1 MNKLYTI
8 ILLIWMS
15 FSFSAITME
24 TGVGGG
30 QIYFSSGQLHHLKG
44 EPESSV
50 RNYLESIQN
59 KLGHENAHKF
69 PLDYYKDG
77 KYGTRHFAFQQTY
90 NGISV
95 FGRYIRVHIQGD
107 IITSLSS
114 NIDNIDISVVP
125 IITKS
130 GAMDIIRPV
139 YISTSTYLKYQNL
152 QIYIQNSIPHLVH
165 CIDAVSFEDPWRYKV
180 DAHTGEVIDKFPLL
194 YEEGPVIGS
203 GINLL
208 NEAVDTIYVYEGS
221 SFMPIGQDLVTPYL
235 LCEEYCWDY
244 GDCGGESYSDCVVS
258 PQQGNCEDGYILDC
272 NGECFNDWYMQF
284 PGVGNGFCNDPWL
297 DYAEE
302 DIVLGP
308 YNMVDESNP
317 SLGNIYT
324 INSYGGFYTDL
335 SYVNSETPEFT
346 ESSTSLSHKSGVSAH
361 DYQRKT
367 LDYFWNH
374 HGYSGIDG
382 NGKRTIS
389 VVNYTNV
396 AGGLDQRNA
405 FYNAALD
412 VLTYGLG
419 GNGYRPF
426 CAAQDIVTHEFTH
439 GYTAHTSGLIYRNQ
453 AGAMNESMSDVFG
466 YLVEAEYQNGGDWT
480 QGEDVH
486 YTGASRSFINPPQY
500 NQPDHVNHPYF
511 VPYNPN
517 PQWSNDFGGVHYNS
531 GITNKIMYLVI
542 AGDTHYSIEVP
553 PLEENLNASRQA
565 AANIWFA
572 WSSFYLDPED
582 DFEIGRVK
590 MLQACNDLYP
600 DNFNYYQTIASG
612 WASTGIGS
620 EIVFTPGDLNQ
631 DQSINILDIVELVNI
646 ILNGSPDETQLYLGD
661 LNSDGSINILDIIEL
676 VNLILG

>member
-1 MNKLYTI
+1 
-8 ILLIWMS
+8 
-15 FSFSAITME
+15 
-24 TGVGGG
+24 
-30 QIYFSSGQLHHLKG
+30 
-44 EPESSV
+44 
-50 RNYLESIQN
+50 
-59 KLGHENAHKF
+59 
-69 PLDYYKDG
+69 
-77 KYGTRHFAFQQTY
+77 
-90 NGISV
+90 
-95 FGRYIRVHIQGD
+95 
-107 IITSLSS
+107 
-114 NIDNIDISVVP
+114 
-125 IITKS
+125 
-130 GAMDIIRPV
+130 
-139 YISTSTYLKYQNL
+139 
-152 QIYIQNSIPHLVH
+152 
-165 CIDAVSFEDPWRYKV
+165 
-180 DAHTGEVIDKFPLL
+180 
-194 YEEGPVIGS
+194 
-203 GINLL
+203 
-208 NEAVDTIYVYEGS
+208 
-221 SFMPIGQDLVTPYL
+221 
-235 LCEEYCWDY
+235 
-244 GDCGGESYSDCVVS
+244 
-258 PQQGNCEDGYILDC
+258 
-272 NGECFNDWYMQF
+272 MQF

-302 DIVLGP
+302 NIATGP
-308 YNMVDESNP
+308 YNMVDESSP
-317 SLGNIYT
+317 ALGNIYT

-335 SYVNSETPEFT
+335 SYISSETTEFI
-346 ESSTSLSHKSGVSAH
+346 EPYTSLSHKSGVSAH

-466 YLVEAEYQNGGDWT
+466 YLVEAEYQDGGDWT

-486 YTGASRSFINPPQY
+486 YSGASRSFINPPQY
-500 NQPDHVNHPYF
+500 NQPDHVDHPYF
-511 VPYNPN
+511 VEYNPN

-542 AGDTHYSIEVP
+542 AGDTHYSIEVL
-553 PLEENLNASRQA
+553 PLEEDINASRQA

-572 WSSFYLDPED
+572 WSSYYLDPED
-582 DFEIGRVK
+582 DFEIGREK

-620 EIVFTPGDLNQ
+620 EIVFIPGDLNQ
-631 DQSINILDIVELVNI
+631 DQYINILDIVELVNI

>member
-1 MNKLYTI
+1 MLG
-8 ILLIWMS
+8 MS
-15 FSFSAITME
+15 FSAVTME
-24 TGVGGG
+24 TSTGRYR
-30 QIYFSSGQLHHLKG
+30 IYFSTGELHHVVG

-50 RNYLESIQN
+50 RNYLESIRD
-59 KLGHENAHKF
+59 KLGHKNAHKF
-69 PLDYYKDG
+69 PLDYYKYG
-77 KYGTRHFAFQQTY
+77 KYGTRHFSFQQTY
-90 NGISV
+90 NGIPV
-95 FGRYIRVHIQGD
+95 FGRYIRVHIHGD
-107 IITSLSS
+107 VITSLSS
-114 NIDNIDISVVP
+114 NIDDIDLSIVP
-125 IITKS
+125 IITES
-130 GAMDIIRPV
+130 GAMDIIRPT
-139 YISTSTYLKYQNL
+139 YISTSTYLKYQYL
-152 QIYIQNSIPHLVH
+152 QIYIHNSIPHLVH
-165 CIDAVSFEDPWRYKV
+165 CMDAVSFEDPWRYMV
-180 DAHTGEVIDKFPLL
+180 DAHTGEVIDRFPLI
-194 YEEGPVIGS
+194 YKDGPVIGS
-203 GINLL
+203 GTNLL
-208 NEAVDTIYVYEGS
+208 SETIDTLYVYEGS
-221 SFMPIGQDLVTPYL
+221 SFTPIGQDLVTPYL

-244 GDCGGESYSDCVVS
+244 GDCGGDSYSDCVVS
-258 PQQGNCEDGYILDC
+258 PQQGDCEDGYILDC

-302 DIVLGP
+302 DITFGP

-317 SLGNIYT
+317 ARGNIYT

-405 FYNAALD
+405 FYNASLD

-439 GYTAHTSGLIYRNQ
+439 GFTAHTSGLIYRNQ

-466 YLVEAEYQNGGDWT
+466 YLVEAEYQDGGDWT

-486 YTGASRSFINPPQY
+486 YSGASRSFINPPQY
-500 NQPDHVNHPYF
+500 NQPDHVDHPYF
-511 VPYNPN
+511 VEYNPN

-542 AGDTHYSIEVP
+542 AGDIHYDMEVP
-553 PLEENLNASRQA
+553 PLDEDLNASRKV

-582 DFEIGRVK
+582 DFELGREK

-612 WASTGIGS
+612 WASTGIGG

-631 DQSINILDIVELVNI
+631 DQSINILDIVELVSI
-646 ILNGSPDETQLYLGD
+646 ILIGSPDETQLYLGD

-676 VNLILG
+676 VNLILD

>member
-1 MNKLYTI
+1 M
-8 ILLIWMS
+8 MS
-15 FSFSAITME
+15 FSFSAIRIEKSDNMGRLRFS
-24 TGVGGG
+24 TGELQYV
-30 QIYFSSGQLHHLKG
+30 K
-44 EPESSV
+44 EDPESSV
-50 RNYLESIQN
+50 RNYLYIIRD
-59 KLGHENAHKF
+59 KLGYENVHAF
-69 PLDYYKDG
+69 PLDFFKDG
-77 KYGTRHFAFQQTY
+77 KNGTRHFSFQQTY
-90 NGISV
+90 KDVPV
-95 FGRYIRVHIQGD
+95 FGRSVRVHIGSD
-107 IITSLSS
+107 MITSLSS
-114 NIDNIDISVVP
+114 NIENIDLSIIP
-125 IITKS
+125 IITAF
-130 GAMDIIRPV
+130 GAINIIQLD
-139 YISTSTYLKYQNL
+139 YISNSTYLQYKNL
-152 QIYIQNSIPHLVH
+152 QIYIQNSIPYLVH
-165 CIDAVSFEDPWRYKV
+165 TIDAVNFEDSWRYMV
-180 DAHTGEVIDKFPLL
+180 DAHTGKIVDRFSLIYK
-194 YEEGPVIGS
+194 EGPVIGS

-208 NEAVDTIYVYEGS
+208 SETVDTLYVYEGS
-221 SFMPIGQDLVTPYL
+221 SFTSIGQDLVTPYL
-235 LCEEYCWDY
+235 LCEEYCFDY
-244 GDCGGESYSDCVVS
+244 GDCGGDSYSGCVVS
-258 PQQGNCEDGYILDC
+258 PQQGDCEDGYILDC

-302 DIVLGP
+302 NITTGP

-317 SLGNIYT
+317 ALGNIYT

-335 SYVNSETPEFT
+335 SYVNSDTTEFT
-346 ESSTSLSHKSGVSAH
+346 EPYTSHSHKSGVSAH

-367 LDYFWNH
+367 LDYFWNQ
-374 HGYSGIDG
+374 HGYAGIDG

-439 GYTAHTSGLIYRNQ
+439 GFTAHTSGLIYRNQ

-466 YLVEAEYQNGGDWT
+466 YLVEAEYQDGGDWT

-486 YTGASRSFINPPQY
+486 YSGASRSFINPPDY
-500 NQPDHVNHPYF
+500 NQPDHVDHPYF
-511 VPYNPN
+511 VEYNPN

-542 AGDTHYSIEVP
+542 AGDTHYDIEVP
-553 PLEENLNASRQA
+553 PLEEDLNASREV
-565 AANIWFA
+565 AANIWFS

-582 DFEIGRVK
+582 DFEIGREK

-600 DNFNYYQTIASG
+600 DNFNYYQTIASA

-620 EIVFTPGDLNQ
+620 EIVSVPGDVNE
-631 DQSINILDIVELVNI
+631 DQSINILDIVALANI
-646 ILNGSPDETQLYLGD
+646 ILSGNPNETQLYLGD

-676 VNLILG
+676 VNLILGP

>member
-1 MNKLYTI
+1 MFVAI
-8 ILLIWMS
+8 IS
-15 FSFSAITME
+15 FSFSAIRMIKNDAE
-24 TGVGGG
+24 GRLR
-30 QIYFSSGQLHHLKG
+30 FASGELHHLKAR
-44 EPESSV
+44 S
-50 RNYLESIQN
+50 ESIVRSYLYSIRTN
-59 KLGHENAHKF
+59 LGHDNLTAL
-69 PLDYYKDG
+69 PLASCPPG
-77 KYGTRHFAFQQTY
+77 PTAPGHFSFKQEY
-90 NGISV
+90 NGVPV
-95 FGRYIRVHIQGD
+95 FGRYIHVHINGD

-114 NIDNIDISVVP
+114 NINNLDLSTIP
-125 IITKS
+125 LIT
-130 GAMDIIRPV
+130 GAAAMNIIRSV
-139 YISTSTYLKYQNL
+139 YVSSFTYLQYRNI
-152 QIYIQNSIPHLVH
+152 QIYIQNDIPHLVH
-165 CIDAVSFEDPWRYKV
+165 TIDIVSLEDPWRYMV
-180 DAHTGEVIDKFPLL
+180 DSHTGEIIDVFPLI
-194 YEEGPVIGS
+194 YEDDPVIGS
-203 GINLL
+203 GTNLL
-208 NEAVDTIYVYEGS
+208 NETVDTLYIYEGS
-221 SFMPIGQDLVTPYL
+221 TFTPIGQDFVTPYL
-235 LCEEYCWDY
+235 LCEEYCFDY
-244 GDCGGESYSDCVVS
+244 GDCGGDSYSDCVVS
-258 PQQGNCEDGYILDC
+258 PQQGDCEDGYILDC

-302 DIVLGP
+302 EIGTGP

-324 INSYGGFYTDL
+324 INSYGGFYSDL
-335 SYVNSETPEFT
+335 SYINSETNEFIDPET
-346 ESSTSLSHKSGVSAH
+346 PYSHKSGVSAH

-367 LDYFWNH
+367 LDYFWNM
-374 HGYSGIDG
+374 HGYAGIDG

-439 GYTAHTSGLIYRNQ
+439 GFTAHTSGLIYRNQ

-466 YLVEAEYQNGGDWT
+466 YFVEAEYQNGGDWT

-486 YTGASRSFINPPQY
+486 YTGASRSFINPPDY
-500 NQPDHVNHPYF
+500 NQPDHVDHSYF

-542 AGDTHYSIEVP
+542 AGDTHYGVEVAP
-553 PLEENLNASRQA
+553 FEDNLNASREV

-582 DFEIGRVK
+582 DFDIGREK

-600 DNFNYYQTIASG
+600 DNFNYYQTISSA
-612 WASTGIGS
+612 WFSTGIGS
-620 EIVFTPGDLNQ
+620 EFVSAPGDLNQ

-646 ILNGSPDETQLYLGD
+646 ILSGSPDEAQLYLGD
-661 LNSDGSINILDIIEL
+661 LNSDGNINILDIIEL
-676 VNLILG
+676 VNLILD